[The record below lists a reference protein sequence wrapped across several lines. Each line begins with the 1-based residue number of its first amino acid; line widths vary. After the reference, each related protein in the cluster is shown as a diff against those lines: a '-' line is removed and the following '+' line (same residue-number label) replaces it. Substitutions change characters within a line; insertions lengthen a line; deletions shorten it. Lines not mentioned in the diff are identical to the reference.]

1 MDGNWEL
8 GRGMGNGMGMG
19 MGGMCCVSLSLWL
32 RFGRWELGVRIGQLE
47 IDLEIDFIPSLLLCA
62 SSTIWEM

>member
-19 MGGMCCVSLSLWL
+19 GMCWGVALASVWALGVRL
-32 RFGRWELGVRIGQLE
+32 GGVRIGQLE
-47 IDLEIDFIPSLLLCA
+47 IDFILSLLLCA